1 MIKLAIFVVTLA
13 KLTAAQHGYGGYG
26 VSDYGG
32 GQRGYGGGNRG
43 YGGGNRGYGGRNGG
57 YGVKKS
63 YGGGY
68 GVNVDY
74 YSYQS
79 YNGLYPGKCG
89 ADGFYYNDAS
99 TIILCSNG
107 NAYVQPCA
115 PGSKN
120 SGQSRYQ
127 YGKDYSYNDFC
138 DVNLVDYG
146 YGAHFGGY
154 GDYGRSQNGYGS
166 GNYGYS
172 VGYRGGGGGY
182 GYNPYPVSSGY
193 GTD

>member
-26 VSDYGG
+26 VSNYGG

-79 YNGLYPGKCG
+79 YNGLYPGKSFRQTHTVYLWVVAAQWQRRFSRNWDVLG
-89 ADGFYYNDAS
+89 
-99 TIILCSNG
+99 SNPPTG
-107 NAYVQPCA
+107 C
-115 PGSKN
+115 
-120 SGQSRYQ
+120 
-127 YGKDYSYNDFC
+127 
-138 DVNLVDYG
+138 
-146 YGAHFGGY
+146 
-154 GDYGRSQNGYGS
+154 
-166 GNYGYS
+166 
-172 VGYRGGGGGY
+172 
-182 GYNPYPVSSGY
+182 
-193 GTD
+193 